1 MGSVDKKSVPKLKTD
16 LSQLKYVFFTIN
28 DNHLV
33 RADYKRAITI
43 GGAMLSGL
51 QQGYADALAST
62 SGAVY
67 FQDAMG
73 FMYDW
78 GKNVGSSTPLE
89 WDQMRSDMMAALA
102 AGDVSKIMPSYP
114 FDRNLNDDSSLGIA
128 SYPLQHGSLDLEGLT
143 RNYYYYV
150 PSSYDGNTPVP
161 LVFSFHG
168 IHSSGNGQ
176 QSLAKLDVLA
186 EKEGF
191 IVVYPDGQPLP
202 EGVGI
207 LQEGSMIAGYQGL
220 WNFTDAGI
228 NDMEFIS
235 VLIDKLAGTDTASGE
250 FNIDSTRVYATGM
263 SNGGIFSHKLAI
275 ELSHKIAAIACV
287 TGPLAAIS
295 TAKVPPRPVTVIQVS
310 GNGDPVIDWNG
321 NDTLGTI
328 SVDDTIAWWN
338 KINQTSTTPVVKEY
352 PQVKPDDPTKVTKY
366 TYSGGVSDTKVILYK
381 VEQMGHT
388 WPMGPQY
395 LPVPLIGN
403 VCEQINI
410 NEAIWEDLKDVR
422 LPK

>member
-1 MGSVDKKSVPKLKTD
+1 MGNADKELKTD
-16 LSQLKYVFFTIN
+16 LSQLKYVFFTTN

-33 RADYKRAITI
+33 RADYNKAVTA

-51 QQGYADALAST
+51 QQGYAEALASA

-78 GKNVGSSTPLE
+78 GKNAGSSTPLD

-114 FDRNLNDDSSLGIA
+114 FDRYLNDDGSLGIA
-128 SYPLQHGSLDLEGLT
+128 SYPLQHGSLELEGLT

-150 PSSYDGNTPVP
+150 PSSYDGNAPVP

-176 QSLAKLDVLA
+176 QSLAKLDALA
-186 EKEGF
+186 EKECF

-235 VLIDKLAGTDTASGE
+235 VLIDKLAGTDTEPGE
-250 FNIDSTRVYATGM
+250 FNIDRTRVYATGM

-275 ELSHKIAAIACV
+275 ELSHKIAAAACV

-310 GNGDPVIDWNG
+310 GNSDPVIDWNG
-321 NDTLGTI
+321 NETLGTI

-338 KINQTSTTPVVKEY
+338 KINQTSATPVVKEY

-366 TYSGGVSDTKVILYK
+366 IYSGGVNNTKVILYK
-381 VEQMGHT
+381 IDQMGHT

-410 NEAIWEDLKDVR
+410 NEAIWEDLKEVR